1 MEEAAVELATPTTPS
16 NIKTFHLTEMK
27 VKEEEEVLAK
37 ISNRDN
43 ATPPTRHKTTSNNS
57 GSAILHYLP

>member
-27 VKEEEEVLAK
+27 VKEEEEVAK
-37 ISNRDN
+37 ISNQDN
-43 ATPPTRHKTTSNNS
+43 ATPPTRHKTTNNNS
-57 GSAILHYLP
+57 DSAILHSLP